1 MHTWFCRVKTM
12 VVLTSPAICVLC
24 FAVQF
29 VSVPLL
35 SRSYLFIRPFFEFPF
50 CVISSHS
57 SSLPYAFSLF
67 LTLSVFS
74 LLRSPSLPPLFS
86 LQRTQAFLVTV
97 GVHHGGEGC
106 QQRDVPP
113 D

>member
-1 MHTWFCRVKTM
+1 M
-12 VVLTSPAICVLC
+12 VVLTSPAICVLF

-29 VSVPLL
+29 IYVPLL

-50 CVISSHS
+50 CVISSPS
-57 SSLPYAFSLF
+57 SSLPHYFSLSLFF
-67 LTLSVFS
+67 LSYTLPLCLLFFSPVFGS
-74 LLRSPSLPPLFS
+74 SSGFYS
-86 LQRTQAFLVTV
+86 QKTQAFLVTA
-97 GVHHGGEGC
+97 GVHHGSEGC